1 MTNFEDRDE
10 TEENFKKNFIEK
22 NEIDEM
28 ESMRDIYLPITT
40 SFRATEYPLEFPLNE
55 EDLSMQEPPLFND
68 YPINLINSSQ
78 ESLSKNKL
86 FDIIIPQ
93 KISSIFSKLESDS
106 STDDGIFLERKRYSV
121 KRRRRE
127 NKDNIR
133 KKIKRGFLN
142 NALLKKINTIIK
154 FMRGK
159 SFFKRFQQHFVS
171 DVAKKSNKIL
181 LNMTLREIFEK
192 KELYDNKELK
202 FYYHNLKLIQ
212 SKEILENEEL
222 KNILNKKYSELYE
235 EYLNSKEFMHDEIN
249 RLKNNKM
256 EDSYIKRYIYLA
268 RNFINFIN
276 E

>member
-1 MTNFEDRDE
+1 MTNFHEGSE
-10 TEENFKKNFIEK
+10 TEETFKKHFLEK
-22 NEIDEM
+22 CDIDEN
-28 ESMRDIYLPITT
+28 EYMRDMPFPIIT
-40 SFRATEYPLEFPLNE
+40 SLRAIEHSLELSLDE
-55 EDLSMQEPPLFND
+55 EDLSMQTRPFMNE
-68 YPINLINSSQ
+68 YPINLNNSSK
-78 ESLSKNKL
+78 ESCSKDKL
-86 FDIIIPQ
+86 FDIILP
-93 KISSIFSKLESDS
+93 KSTPIFSKLENDS
-106 STDDGIFLERKRYSV
+106 STDDGIFLERKRYSI

-142 NALLKKINTIIK
+142 NALINKINMIIK
-154 FMRGK
+154 SNRGK
-159 SFFKRFQQHFVS
+159 LCFKRFQQHFVS
-171 DVAKKSNKIL
+171 DVAKKSNKVL
-181 LNMTLREIFEK
+181 LNMTLKEIFEK
-192 KELYDNKELK
+192 KEIYDTKELK

-212 SKEILENEEL
+212 SEEILENEEL
-222 KNILNKKYSELYE
+222 KNILNKKYCELYD

>member
-1 MTNFEDRDE
+1 MTNFHEGSE
-10 TEENFKKNFIEK
+10 TEETFKKHFLEK
-22 NEIDEM
+22 SDIDEN
-28 ESMRDIYLPITT
+28 EYMRDMPFPIIT
-40 SFRATEYPLEFPLNE
+40 SLRAIEHSLELSLDE
-55 EDLSMQEPPLFND
+55 EDLSIQTRPFMNE
-68 YPINLINSSQ
+68 YPINLNNSSQ
-78 ESLSKNKL
+78 ESCSKDKL
-86 FDIIIPQ
+86 FDIIYP
-93 KISSIFSKLESDS
+93 KSTPIFSKLENDS
-106 STDDGIFLERKRYSV
+106 STDDGIFLERKRYSI

-142 NALLKKINTIIK
+142 NALINKINTIIK
-154 FMRGK
+154 SNRGK
-159 SFFKRFQQHFVS
+159 LCFKRFQQHFVS
-171 DVAKKSNKIL
+171 DVAKKSNKVL
-181 LNMTLREIFEK
+181 LNMTLKEIFEK
-192 KELYDNKELK
+192 KEIYDTKELK

-212 SKEILENEEL
+212 SEEILENEEL
-222 KNILNKKYSELYE
+222 KNILNKKYCELYD

>member
-1 MTNFEDRDE
+1 MTNFHEGSE
-10 TEENFKKNFIEK
+10 TEETFKKHFLEK
-22 NEIDEM
+22 SDIDEN
-28 ESMRDIYLPITT
+28 EYMRDMPFPIIT
-40 SFRATEYPLEFPLNE
+40 SLRAIEHSLELSLDE
-55 EDLSMQEPPLFND
+55 EDLSMQTRPFMNE
-68 YPINLINSSQ
+68 YPINLNNSSQ
-78 ESLSKNKL
+78 ESCSKDKL
-86 FDIIIPQ
+86 FDIILP
-93 KISSIFSKLESDS
+93 KSTPIFSKLENDS
-106 STDDGIFLERKRYSV
+106 STDDGIFLERKRYSI

-142 NALLKKINTIIK
+142 NALINKINTIIK
-154 FMRGK
+154 SNRGK
-159 SFFKRFQQHFVS
+159 LCFKRFQQHFVS
-171 DVAKKSNKIL
+171 DVAKKSNKVL
-181 LNMTLREIFEK
+181 LNMTLKEIFEK
-192 KELYDNKELK
+192 KEIYDTKELK

-212 SKEILENEEL
+212 SEEILENEEL
-222 KNILNKKYSELYE
+222 KNILNKKYCELYD

>member
-1 MTNFEDRDE
+1 MTNFHEGSE
-10 TEENFKKNFIEK
+10 TEETFKKHFLEK
-22 NEIDEM
+22 SDIDEN
-28 ESMRDIYLPITT
+28 EYMRDMPFPIIT
-40 SFRATEYPLEFPLNE
+40 SLRAIEHSLELSLDE
-55 EDLSMQEPPLFND
+55 EDLSIQTRPFMNE
-68 YPINLINSSQ
+68 YPINLNNSSQ
-78 ESLSKNKL
+78 ESCSKDKL
-86 FDIIIPQ
+86 FDIILP
-93 KISSIFSKLESDS
+93 KSTPIFSKLENDS
-106 STDDGIFLERKRYSV
+106 STDDGIFLERKRYSI

-142 NALLKKINTIIK
+142 NALINKINTIIK
-154 FMRGK
+154 SNRGK
-159 SFFKRFQQHFVS
+159 LCFKRFQQHFVS
-171 DVAKKSNKIL
+171 DVAKKSNKVL
-181 LNMTLREIFEK
+181 LNMTLKEIFEK
-192 KELYDNKELK
+192 KEIYDTKELK

-212 SKEILENEEL
+212 SEEILENEEL
-222 KNILNKKYSELYE
+222 KNILNKKYCELYD

>member
-1 MTNFEDRDE
+1 MTNFHEGSE
-10 TEENFKKNFIEK
+10 TEETFKKHFLEK
-22 NEIDEM
+22 SDIDEN
-28 ESMRDIYLPITT
+28 EYMRDIPFPITT
-40 SFRATEYPLEFPLNE
+40 SLRVIEHSLELSLDE
-55 EDLSMQEPPLFND
+55 EDLSIQTRPFMNE
-68 YPINLINSSQ
+68 YPINLNNSSQ
-78 ESLSKNKL
+78 ESCSKDKL
-86 FDIIIPQ
+86 FDIILP
-93 KISSIFSKLESDS
+93 KSTPIFSKLENDS
-106 STDDGIFLERKRYSV
+106 STDDGIFLERKRYSI

-142 NALLKKINTIIK
+142 NALINKINTIIK
-154 FMRGK
+154 SNRGK
-159 SFFKRFQQHFVS
+159 LCFKRFQQHFVS
-171 DVAKKSNKIL
+171 DVAKKSNKVL
-181 LNMTLREIFEK
+181 LNMTLKEIFEK
-192 KELYDNKELK
+192 KEIYDTKELK

-212 SKEILENEEL
+212 SEEILENEEL
-222 KNILNKKYSELYE
+222 KNILNKKYCELYD

>member
-1 MTNFEDRDE
+1 MTNFHEGSE
-10 TEENFKKNFIEK
+10 TEETFKKHFLEK
-22 NEIDEM
+22 SDIDEN
-28 ESMRDIYLPITT
+28 EYMRDTPFPIIT
-40 SFRATEYPLEFPLNE
+40 SLRAIEHSLELSLDE
-55 EDLSMQEPPLFND
+55 EDISIQTRPFMNE
-68 YPINLINSSQ
+68 YPINLNNSSQ
-78 ESLSKNKL
+78 ESCSKDKL
-86 FDIIIPQ
+86 FDIILP
-93 KISSIFSKLESDS
+93 KSTPIFSKLENDS
-106 STDDGIFLERKRYSV
+106 STDDGIFLERKRYSI

-142 NALLKKINTIIK
+142 NALINKINTIIK
-154 FMRGK
+154 SNRGK
-159 SFFKRFQQHFVS
+159 LCFKRFQQHFVS
-171 DVAKKSNKIL
+171 DVAKKSNKVL
-181 LNMTLREIFEK
+181 LNMTLKEIFEK
-192 KELYDNKELK
+192 KEIYDTKELK

-212 SKEILENEEL
+212 SEEIFENEEL
-222 KNILNKKYSELYE
+222 KNILNKKYCELYD

>member
-1 MTNFEDRDE
+1 MTNFHEGSE
-10 TEENFKKNFIEK
+10 TEETFKKHFLEK
-22 NEIDEM
+22 SDIDEN
-28 ESMRDIYLPITT
+28 EYMRDMPFPIIT
-40 SFRATEYPLEFPLNE
+40 SLRAIEHSLELSLDE
-55 EDLSMQEPPLFND
+55 EDISIQTRPFMNE
-68 YPINLINSSQ
+68 YPINLNNSSQ
-78 ESLSKNKL
+78 ESCSKDKL
-86 FDIIIPQ
+86 FDIILP
-93 KISSIFSKLESDS
+93 KSTPIFSKLENDS
-106 STDDGIFLERKRYSV
+106 STDDGIFLERKRYSI

-142 NALLKKINTIIK
+142 NALINKINTIIK
-154 FMRGK
+154 SNRGK
-159 SFFKRFQQHFVS
+159 LCFKRFQQHFVS
-171 DVAKKSNKIL
+171 DVAKKSNKVL
-181 LNMTLREIFEK
+181 LNMTLKEIFEK
-192 KELYDNKELK
+192 KEIYDTKELK

-212 SKEILENEEL
+212 SEEILENEEL
-222 KNILNKKYSELYE
+222 KNVLNKKYCELYD

>member
-1 MTNFEDRDE
+1 MTNFHEGSE
-10 TEENFKKNFIEK
+10 TEETFKKHFLEK
-22 NEIDEM
+22 SDIDEN
-28 ESMRDIYLPITT
+28 EYMRDIPFPITT
-40 SFRATEYPLEFPLNE
+40 SLRAIEHSLELSLDE
-55 EDLSMQEPPLFND
+55 EDLSMQTRPFMNE
-68 YPINLINSSQ
+68 YPINLNNSSQ
-78 ESLSKNKL
+78 ESCSKDKL
-86 FDIIIPQ
+86 FDIILP
-93 KISSIFSKLESDS
+93 KSTPIFSKLENDS
-106 STDDGIFLERKRYSV
+106 STDDGIFLERKRYSI

-142 NALLKKINTIIK
+142 NALINKINTIIK
-154 FMRGK
+154 SNRGK
-159 SFFKRFQQHFVS
+159 LCFKRFQQHFVS
-171 DVAKKSNKIL
+171 DVAKKSNKVL
-181 LNMTLREIFEK
+181 LNMTLKEIFEK
-192 KELYDNKELK
+192 KEIYDTKELK

-212 SKEILENEEL
+212 SEEILENEEL
-222 KNILNKKYSELYE
+222 KNILNKKYCELYD

>member
-1 MTNFEDRDE
+1 MTNFHEGSE
-10 TEENFKKNFIEK
+10 TEETFKKHFLEK
-22 NEIDEM
+22 SDIDEN
-28 ESMRDIYLPITT
+28 EHMRDMPFPIIT
-40 SFRATEYPLEFPLNE
+40 SLRAIEHSLELSLDE
-55 EDLSMQEPPLFND
+55 EDISIQTRPFMNE
-68 YPINLINSSQ
+68 YPINLNNSSQ
-78 ESLSKNKL
+78 ESCSKDKL
-86 FDIIIPQ
+86 FDIILP
-93 KISSIFSKLESDS
+93 KSTPIFSKLENDS
-106 STDDGIFLERKRYSV
+106 STDDGIFLERKRYSI

-142 NALLKKINTIIK
+142 NALINKINTIIK
-154 FMRGK
+154 SNRGK
-159 SFFKRFQQHFVS
+159 LCFKRFQKHFVS
-171 DVAKKSNKIL
+171 DVAKKSNKVL
-181 LNMTLREIFEK
+181 LNMTLKEIFEK
-192 KELYDNKELK
+192 KEIYDTKELK

-212 SKEILENEEL
+212 SEEILENEEL
-222 KNILNKKYSELYE
+222 KNILNKKYCELYD

>member
-1 MTNFEDRDE
+1 MTNFHEGSE
-10 TEENFKKNFIEK
+10 TEETFKKHFLEK
-22 NEIDEM
+22 CDIDEN
-28 ESMRDIYLPITT
+28 EYMRDMPFPIIT
-40 SFRATEYPLEFPLNE
+40 SLRAIEHSLELSLDE
-55 EDLSMQEPPLFND
+55 EDISIQTRPFMNE
-68 YPINLINSSQ
+68 YPINLNNSSQ
-78 ESLSKNKL
+78 ESCSKDKL
-86 FDIIIPQ
+86 FDIILP
-93 KISSIFSKLESDS
+93 KSTPIFSKLENDS
-106 STDDGIFLERKRYSV
+106 STDDGIFLERKRYSI

-142 NALLKKINTIIK
+142 NALINKINTIVK
-154 FMRGK
+154 SNRGK
-159 SFFKRFQQHFVS
+159 LCFKRFQQHFVS
-171 DVAKKSNKIL
+171 DVAKKSNKVL
-181 LNMTLREIFEK
+181 LNMTLKEIFEK
-192 KELYDNKELK
+192 KEIYVTKELK

-212 SKEILENEEL
+212 SEEILENEEL
-222 KNILNKKYSELYE
+222 KNILNKKYCELYD

>member
-1 MTNFEDRDE
+1 MTNFQEGSE
-10 TEENFKKNFIEK
+10 TEETFKKHFLEK
-22 NEIDEM
+22 SDIDEN
-28 ESMRDIYLPITT
+28 EYMRDMPFPIIT
-40 SFRATEYPLEFPLNE
+40 SLRAIEHSLELSLDE
-55 EDLSMQEPPLFND
+55 EDISIQTRPFMNE
-68 YPINLINSSQ
+68 YPINLNNSSQ
-78 ESLSKNKL
+78 ESCSKDKL
-86 FDIIIPQ
+86 FDIILP
-93 KISSIFSKLESDS
+93 KSTPIFSKLENDS
-106 STDDGIFLERKRYSV
+106 STDDGIFLERKRYSI

-142 NALLKKINTIIK
+142 NALINKINTIIK
-154 FMRGK
+154 SNRGK
-159 SFFKRFQQHFVS
+159 LCFKRFQQHFVS
-171 DVAKKSNKIL
+171 DVAKKSNKVL
-181 LNMTLREIFEK
+181 LNMTLKEIFEK
-192 KELYDNKELK
+192 KEIYDTKELK

-212 SKEILENEEL
+212 SEEILENEEL
-222 KNILNKKYSELYE
+222 KNILNKKYCELYD

>member
-1 MTNFEDRDE
+1 MTNFHEGSE
-10 TEENFKKNFIEK
+10 TEETFKKHFLEK
-22 NEIDEM
+22 SDIDEN
-28 ESMRDIYLPITT
+28 EYMRDISFPITT
-40 SFRATEYPLEFPLNE
+40 SLRAIEHSLELSLDE
-55 EDLSMQEPPLFND
+55 EDISIQTRPFMNE
-68 YPINLINSSQ
+68 YPINLNNSSQ
-78 ESLSKNKL
+78 ESCSKDKL
-86 FDIIIPQ
+86 FDIILP
-93 KISSIFSKLESDS
+93 KSTPIFSKLENDS
-106 STDDGIFLERKRYSV
+106 STDDGIFLERKRYSI

-142 NALLKKINTIIK
+142 NALINKINTIIK
-154 FMRGK
+154 SNRGK
-159 SFFKRFQQHFVS
+159 LCFKRFQQHFVS
-171 DVAKKSNKIL
+171 DVAKKSNKVL
-181 LNMTLREIFEK
+181 LNMTLKEIFEK
-192 KELYDNKELK
+192 KEIYDTKELK

-212 SKEILENEEL
+212 SEEILENEEL
-222 KNILNKKYSELYE
+222 KNILSKKYCELYD

>member
-1 MTNFEDRDE
+1 MTNFHEGSE
-10 TEENFKKNFIEK
+10 TEETFKKHFLEK
-22 NEIDEM
+22 SDIDEN
-28 ESMRDIYLPITT
+28 EYMRDTPFPIIT
-40 SFRATEYPLEFPLNE
+40 SLRAIEHSLELSLDE
-55 EDLSMQEPPLFND
+55 EDISIQTRPFMNE
-68 YPINLINSSQ
+68 YPINLNNSSQ
-78 ESLSKNKL
+78 ESCSKDKL
-86 FDIIIPQ
+86 FDIILP
-93 KISSIFSKLESDS
+93 KSTPIFSKLENDS
-106 STDDGIFLERKRYSV
+106 STDDGIFLERKRYSI

-142 NALLKKINTIIK
+142 IALINKINTIIK
-154 FMRGK
+154 SNRGK
-159 SFFKRFQQHFVS
+159 LCFKRFQQHFVS
-171 DVAKKSNKIL
+171 DVAKKSNKVL
-181 LNMTLREIFEK
+181 LNMTLKEIFEK
-192 KELYDNKELK
+192 KEIYDTKELK

-212 SKEILENEEL
+212 SEEILENEEL
-222 KNILNKKYSELYE
+222 KNILNKKYCELYD

>member
-1 MTNFEDRDE
+1 MTNFHEGSE
-10 TEENFKKNFIEK
+10 TEETFKKHFLEK
-22 NEIDEM
+22 SDIDEN
-28 ESMRDIYLPITT
+28 EYMRDMPFPITT
-40 SFRATEYPLEFPLNE
+40 SLRAIEHSLELSLDE
-55 EDLSMQEPPLFND
+55 EDLSMQTRPFMNE
-68 YPINLINSSQ
+68 YPINLNNSSQ
-78 ESLSKNKL
+78 ESCSKDKL
-86 FDIIIPQ
+86 FDIILP
-93 KISSIFSKLESDS
+93 KSTPIFSKLENDS
-106 STDDGIFLERKRYSV
+106 STDDGIFLERKRYSF

-142 NALLKKINTIIK
+142 NALINKINTIIK
-154 FMRGK
+154 SNRGK
-159 SFFKRFQQHFVS
+159 LCFKRFQQHFVS
-171 DVAKKSNKIL
+171 DVAKKSNKVL
-181 LNMTLREIFEK
+181 LNMTLKEIFEK
-192 KELYDNKELK
+192 KEIYDTKELK

-212 SKEILENEEL
+212 SEEILENEEL
-222 KNILNKKYSELYE
+222 KNILNKKYCELYD

>member
-1 MTNFEDRDE
+1 MTNFHEGSK
-10 TEENFKKNFIEK
+10 TEETFKKHFLEK
-22 NEIDEM
+22 SDIDEN
-28 ESMRDIYLPITT
+28 EYMRDMPFPIIT
-40 SFRATEYPLEFPLNE
+40 SLRAIEHSLELSLDE
-55 EDLSMQEPPLFND
+55 EDISIQTRPFMNE
-68 YPINLINSSQ
+68 YPINLNNSSQ
-78 ESLSKNKL
+78 ESCSKDKL
-86 FDIIIPQ
+86 FDIILP
-93 KISSIFSKLESDS
+93 KSTPIFSKLENDS
-106 STDDGIFLERKRYSV
+106 STDDGIFLERKRYSI

-142 NALLKKINTIIK
+142 NALINKINTIIK
-154 FMRGK
+154 SNRGK
-159 SFFKRFQQHFVS
+159 LCFKRFQQHFVS
-171 DVAKKSNKIL
+171 DVAKKSNKVL
-181 LNMTLREIFEK
+181 LNMTLKEIFEK
-192 KELYDNKELK
+192 KEIYETKELK

-212 SKEILENEEL
+212 SEEILENEEL
-222 KNILNKKYSELYE
+222 KNILNKKYCELYD

>member
-1 MTNFEDRDE
+1 MTNFHEGSE
-10 TEENFKKNFIEK
+10 TEETFKKHFLEK
-22 NEIDEM
+22 SDIDEN
-28 ESMRDIYLPITT
+28 EYMRDMPFPIIT
-40 SFRATEYPLEFPLNE
+40 SLRAIEHSLELSLDEGDISIQTRPFMNE
-55 EDLSMQEPPLFND
+55 
-68 YPINLINSSQ
+68 YPINLNNSSQ
-78 ESLSKNKL
+78 ESCSKDKL
-86 FDIIIPQ
+86 FDIILP
-93 KISSIFSKLESDS
+93 KSTPIFSKLENDS
-106 STDDGIFLERKRYSV
+106 STDDGIFLERKRYSI

-142 NALLKKINTIIK
+142 NALINKINTIIK
-154 FMRGK
+154 SNRGK
-159 SFFKRFQQHFVS
+159 LCFKRFQQHFVS
-171 DVAKKSNKIL
+171 DVAKKSNKVL
-181 LNMTLREIFEK
+181 LNMTLKEIFEK
-192 KELYDNKELK
+192 KEIYDTKELK

-212 SKEILENEEL
+212 SEEILENEGL
-222 KNILNKKYSELYE
+222 KNILNKKYCELYD

>member
-1 MTNFEDRDE
+1 MTNFQEGSE
-10 TEENFKKNFIEK
+10 TEETFKKHFLEK
-22 NEIDEM
+22 SDIDEN
-28 ESMRDIYLPITT
+28 EYMRDMPFPITT
-40 SFRATEYPLEFPLNE
+40 SLRAIEHSLELSLDE
-55 EDLSMQEPPLFND
+55 EDLSMQTRPFMNE
-68 YPINLINSSQ
+68 YPINLNNSSQ
-78 ESLSKNKL
+78 ESCSKDKL
-86 FDIIIPQ
+86 FDIILP
-93 KISSIFSKLESDS
+93 KSTPIFSKLENDS
-106 STDDGIFLERKRYSV
+106 STDDGIFLERKRYSI

-142 NALLKKINTIIK
+142 NALINKINTIIK
-154 FMRGK
+154 SNRGK
-159 SFFKRFQQHFVS
+159 LCFKRFQQHFVS
-171 DVAKKSNKIL
+171 DVAKKSNKVL
-181 LNMTLREIFEK
+181 LNMTLKEIFEK
-192 KELYDNKELK
+192 KEIYDTKELK

-212 SKEILENEEL
+212 SEEILENEEL
-222 KNILNKKYSELYE
+222 KNILNKKYCELYD

>member
-1 MTNFEDRDE
+1 MTNFHEGSE
-10 TEENFKKNFIEK
+10 TEETFKKHFLEK
-22 NEIDEM
+22 SDIDEN
-28 ESMRDIYLPITT
+28 EYMRDIPFPITT
-40 SFRATEYPLEFPLNE
+40 SLRAIEHSLELSLDE
-55 EDLSMQEPPLFND
+55 EDLSIQTRPFMNE
-68 YPINLINSSQ
+68 YPINLNNSSQ
-78 ESLSKNKL
+78 ESCSKDKL
-86 FDIIIPQ
+86 FDIILP
-93 KISSIFSKLESDS
+93 KSTPIFSKLENDS
-106 STDDGIFLERKRYSV
+106 STDDGIFLERKRYSI

-142 NALLKKINTIIK
+142 NALINKINTIIK
-154 FMRGK
+154 SNRGK
-159 SFFKRFQQHFVS
+159 LCFKRFQQHFVS
-171 DVAKKSNKIL
+171 DVAKKSNKVL
-181 LNMTLREIFEK
+181 LNMTLKEIFEK
-192 KELYDNKELK
+192 KEIYDTKELK

-222 KNILNKKYSELYE
+222 KNILNKKYCELYD
-235 EYLNSKEFMHDEIN
+235 EYLNSKEFMHDEIK

>member
-1 MTNFEDRDE
+1 MTNFHEGSE
-10 TEENFKKNFIEK
+10 TEETFKKHFLEK
-22 NEIDEM
+22 SDIDEN
-28 ESMRDIYLPITT
+28 EYMRDIPFPITT
-40 SFRATEYPLEFPLNE
+40 SLRAIEHSLELSLDE
-55 EDLSMQEPPLFND
+55 EDISIQTRPFMNE
-68 YPINLINSSQ
+68 YPINLNNSSQ
-78 ESLSKNKL
+78 ESCSKDKL
-86 FDIIIPQ
+86 FDIILP
-93 KISSIFSKLESDS
+93 KSTPIFSKLENDS
-106 STDDGIFLERKRYSV
+106 STDDGIFLERKRYSI

-142 NALLKKINTIIK
+142 NALINKINTIIK
-154 FMRGK
+154 SNRGK
-159 SFFKRFQQHFVS
+159 LCFKRFQQHFVS
-171 DVAKKSNKIL
+171 DVAKKSNKVL
-181 LNMTLREIFEK
+181 LNMTLKEIFEK
-192 KELYDNKELK
+192 KEIYDTKELK

-212 SKEILENEEL
+212 SEEILENEEL
-222 KNILNKKYSELYE
+222 KNILNKKYCELYD

>member
-1 MTNFEDRDE
+1 MTNFHEGSE
-10 TEENFKKNFIEK
+10 TEETFKKHFLEK
-22 NEIDEM
+22 SDIDEN
-28 ESMRDIYLPITT
+28 EYMRDMPFPIIT
-40 SFRATEYPLEFPLNE
+40 SLRAIEHSLELSLDE
-55 EDLSMQEPPLFND
+55 EDISIQTRPFMNE
-68 YPINLINSSQ
+68 YPINLNNSSQ
-78 ESLSKNKL
+78 ESCSKDKL
-86 FDIIIPQ
+86 FDIILP
-93 KISSIFSKLESDS
+93 KSTPIFSKLENDS
-106 STDDGIFLERKRYSV
+106 STDDGIFLERKRYSI

-142 NALLKKINTIIK
+142 NALINKINTIIK
-154 FMRGK
+154 SNRGK
-159 SFFKRFQQHFVS
+159 LCFKRFQQHFVS
-171 DVAKKSNKIL
+171 DVAKKSNKVL
-181 LNMTLREIFEK
+181 LNMTLKEIFEK
-192 KELYDNKELK
+192 KEIYDTKELK

-212 SKEILENEEL
+212 SEEILENEGL
-222 KNILNKKYSELYE
+222 KNILNKKYCELYD

>member
-1 MTNFEDRDE
+1 MTNFHEGSK
-10 TEENFKKNFIEK
+10 TEETFKKHFLEK
-22 NEIDEM
+22 RDIDDNEY
-28 ESMRDIYLPITT
+28 MRDMPFPITT
-40 SFRATEYPLEFPLNE
+40 SLRAIEHSLELSLDE
-55 EDLSMQEPPLFND
+55 EDLSMQTRPFMNE
-68 YPINLINSSQ
+68 YPINLNNSSQ
-78 ESLSKNKL
+78 ESCSKDKL
-86 FDIIIPQ
+86 FDIILP
-93 KISSIFSKLESDS
+93 KSTPIFSKLENDS
-106 STDDGIFLERKRYSV
+106 STDDGIFLERKRYSI

-142 NALLKKINTIIK
+142 NALINKINTIIK
-154 FMRGK
+154 SNRGK
-159 SFFKRFQQHFVS
+159 LCFKRFQQHFVS
-171 DVAKKSNKIL
+171 DVAKKSNKVL
-181 LNMTLREIFEK
+181 LNMTLKEIFEK
-192 KELYDNKELK
+192 KEIYDTKELK

-212 SKEILENEEL
+212 SEEILENEEL
-222 KNILNKKYSELYE
+222 KNILNKKYCELYD

>member
-1 MTNFEDRDE
+1 MTNFHEGSE
-10 TEENFKKNFIEK
+10 TEETFKKHFLEK
-22 NEIDEM
+22 SDIDEN
-28 ESMRDIYLPITT
+28 EHMRDMPFPIIT
-40 SFRATEYPLEFPLNE
+40 SLRAIEHSLELSLDE
-55 EDLSMQEPPLFND
+55 EDLSMQTRPFMNE
-68 YPINLINSSQ
+68 YPINLNNSSQ
-78 ESLSKNKL
+78 ESCSKDKL
-86 FDIIIPQ
+86 FDIIHP
-93 KISSIFSKLESDS
+93 KSTPIFSKLENDS
-106 STDDGIFLERKRYSV
+106 STDDGIFLERKRYSI

-142 NALLKKINTIIK
+142 NALINKINTIIK
-154 FMRGK
+154 SNRGK
-159 SFFKRFQQHFVS
+159 LCFKRFQQHFVS
-171 DVAKKSNKIL
+171 DVAKKSNKVL
-181 LNMTLREIFEK
+181 LNMTLKEIFEK
-192 KELYDNKELK
+192 KEIYETKELK

-212 SKEILENEEL
+212 SEEILENEEL
-222 KNILNKKYSELYE
+222 KNILNKKYCELYD

>member
-1 MTNFEDRDE
+1 MTNFHEGSE
-10 TEENFKKNFIEK
+10 TEETFKKHFLEK
-22 NEIDEM
+22 SDIDEN
-28 ESMRDIYLPITT
+28 EYMRDMPFPITT
-40 SFRATEYPLEFPLNE
+40 SLRAIEHSLELSLDE
-55 EDLSMQEPPLFND
+55 EDLSMQTRPFMNE
-68 YPINLINSSQ
+68 YPINLNNSSQ
-78 ESLSKNKL
+78 ESCSKDKL
-86 FDIIIPQ
+86 FDIILP
-93 KISSIFSKLESDS
+93 KSTPIFSKLENDS
-106 STDDGIFLERKRYSV
+106 STDDGIFLERKRYSI

-142 NALLKKINTIIK
+142 NALINKINTIIK
-154 FMRGK
+154 SNRGK
-159 SFFKRFQQHFVS
+159 LCFKRFQQHFVS
-171 DVAKKSNKIL
+171 DVAKKSNKVL
-181 LNMTLREIFEK
+181 LNMTLKEIFEK
-192 KELYDNKELK
+192 KEIYDTKELK

-212 SKEILENEEL
+212 SEEILENEEL
-222 KNILNKKYSELYE
+222 KNILNKKYCELYD

>member
-1 MTNFEDRDE
+1 MTNFHEGSE
-10 TEENFKKNFIEK
+10 TEETFKKHFLEK
-22 NEIDEM
+22 SDIDEN
-28 ESMRDIYLPITT
+28 EYMRDMPFPIIT
-40 SFRATEYPLEFPLNE
+40 SLRAIEHSLELSLDE
-55 EDLSMQEPPLFND
+55 EDISIQTRPFMNE
-68 YPINLINSSQ
+68 YPINLNNSSQ
-78 ESLSKNKL
+78 ESCSKDKL
-86 FDIIIPQ
+86 FDIIHP
-93 KISSIFSKLESDS
+93 KSTPIFSKLENDS
-106 STDDGIFLERKRYSV
+106 STDDGIFLERKRYSI

-142 NALLKKINTIIK
+142 NALINKINTIIK
-154 FMRGK
+154 SNRGK
-159 SFFKRFQQHFVS
+159 LCFKRFQQHFVS
-171 DVAKKSNKIL
+171 DVAKKSNKVL
-181 LNMTLREIFEK
+181 LNMTLKEIFEK
-192 KELYDNKELK
+192 KEIYDTKELK

-212 SKEILENEEL
+212 SEEILENEEL
-222 KNILNKKYSELYE
+222 KNILNKKYCELYD